1 MSLADVTVFA
11 GRLLRRHVMGRA
23 DHLTGIGQRGRPDR
37 AGDAEIGHLHRPVRT
52 DDEVGRLHVPMDH
65 AGPVRGVERLSG
77 LAQDRQLGCG
87 RQGWLL
93 DEELRKRQARDQLHH
108 QIGDFAG
115 LAVVVDRRDSRM
127 AETGRVPSFR
137 PEPLDERRCGP
148 QLVLEDLDRD
158 SPGQQEVGPFP
169 DLAHP
174 AHGDLSCQHIAATEY
189 LVALGPH
196 VLYVPFAGRR

>member
-1 MSLADVTVFA
+1 MPKSVTFTVPSGPTIRLAGFTSRWITPDRCAAWSASAVWLRIDSLVAV
-11 GRLLRRHVMGRA
+11 
-23 DHLTGIGQRGRPDR
+23 DR
-37 AGDAEIGHLHRPVRT
+37 AGCSTRSSESV
-52 DDEVGRLHVPMDH
+52 
-65 AGPVRGVERLSG
+65 
-77 LAQDRQLGCG
+77 
-87 RQGWLL
+87 
-93 DEELRKRQARDQLHH
+93 
-108 QIGDFAG
+108 
-115 LAVVVDRRDSRM
+115 
-127 AETGRVPSFR
+127 R

-174 AHGDLSCQHIAATEY
+174 AHGDLSCQHVAATEY